1 MAVPA
6 AATAALA
13 LGPILQGVMGGIAS
27 KPQAAGPA
35 GRPDTST
42 AAIAV
47 ADPRNRRAAVA
58 NAREERLHA
67 LLTDPQ
73 IMGLLVTLGGV
84 ALAANTPFHRNKV
97 VNAEL
102 QALTAAA
109 AVLMGLGRAGV
120 GDLTTLTL
128 AAGTAAAVSSEGLGE
143 GLEDA
148 LTTTTSA
155 GVSVGEW
162 LWRALSTGISWLN
175 PFD

>member
-13 LGPILQGVMGGIAS
+13 LGPILQGVMGGISS

-35 GRPDTST
+35 GRSDTST

-67 LLTDPQ
+67 LLSDPQ
-73 IMGLLVTLGGV
+73 IMGLLVTIGGV
-84 ALAANTPFHRNKV
+84 ALATNAPFHRNKV
-97 VNAEL
+97 VNAQL

-120 GDLTTLTL
+120 GDLTTLTI
-128 AAGTAAAVSSEGLGE
+128 AAGTAAAVAPAGLGDS
-143 GLEDA
+143 LEDA
-148 LTTTTSA
+148 L
-155 GVSVGEW
+155 SVITGPGQTVGQW
-162 LWRALSTGISWLN
+162 LWQAISWAN

>member
-73 IMGLLVTLGGV
+73 IMGLLVTIGGV
-84 ALAANTPFHRNKV
+84 ALATNAPFHHNKA
-97 VNAEL
+97 VNAQL

-128 AAGTAAAVSSEGLGE
+128 AAGTAAVVSTDGLGQ

-148 LTTTTSA
+148 LNTTTSA
-155 GVSVGEW
+155 GFTVGSR
-162 LWRALSTGISWLN
+162 LSNALSWLN